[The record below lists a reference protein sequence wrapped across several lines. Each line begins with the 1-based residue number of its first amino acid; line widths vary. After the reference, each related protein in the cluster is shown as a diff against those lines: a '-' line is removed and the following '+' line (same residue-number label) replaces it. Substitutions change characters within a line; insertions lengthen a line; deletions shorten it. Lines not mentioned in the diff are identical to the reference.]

1 MKFKKYY
8 IRLIYIMPQT
18 TSKGKNVYSVDLMFA
33 YINIFKPEITKI
45 KLDTINYN
53 MDTKGWGEGNISVN
67 DVLKNPKKY
76 KDDYDKINYANL
88 KYPIIMDIK
97 GNILDGV
104 HRYIK
109 SKLLNK
115 KIIKIY
121 LFNDKLLNKFIIN
134 KTKNYNTKLEINEY
148 IELFYKNFVK

>member
-1 MKFKKYY
+1 
-8 IRLIYIMPQT
+8 MPHT
-18 TSKGKNVYSVDLMFA
+18 ASKGKNVYSVDFMFA

-45 KLDTINYN
+45 KLDIINYN
-53 MDTKGWGEGNISVN
+53 MDTKGWGDGNISVN

-76 KDDYDKINYANL
+76 KDDYDRINNANL

-97 GNILDGV
+97 GNIFDGV

-109 SKLLNK
+109 STLLK
-115 KIIKIY
+115 KKTIKVY
-121 LFNDKLLNKFIIN
+121 LFDDKLLNKFIIN
-134 KTKNYNTKLEINEY
+134 KTGNYNTKLEINKY